1 MEKRNV
7 TISGNVTELQEF
19 VTYEITQLR
28 MEPDYIRSKIYTLY
42 TYTARGRIHWIMHP
56 RFPEALEI
64 YRSHQDKS
72 RGPLLFPSGLWVK
85 THGLRKCL
93 RRLEGFLD
101 TLLVYVSPLFSSLIH
116 SYGCIRKYRAIRIGC
131 IRKYISMGQLE
142 LAVLKTIISLKMMRP
157 CMILLKLFIHCLRN
171 FASADRAPSRMT
183 SIGHSLLL

>member
-1 MEKRNV
+1 MGYAYPMTK
-7 TISGNVTELQEF
+7 
-19 VTYEITQLR
+19 
-28 MEPDYIRSKIYTLY
+28 
-42 TYTARGRIHWIMHP
+42 
-56 RFPEALEI
+56 RFPKALEI

-93 RRLEGFLD
+93 RHLEGFLD